1 MASNRDEIFR
11 FLQRIVGDTLT
22 PEGSKLLVWTAP
34 AKASRWYADLWQAAD
49 EAARLSGNVYF
60 GVCLAPDDVCGGKT
74 RATAQQVSYAT
85 CLWADIDCVSPHHAK
100 ANLPPSAGEAM
111 SCLREAFPP
120 HLQPSVV
127 LHSGGGLQAFWPLI
141 EPLDITA
148 DIDRAEFAVVV
159 QGWQGLLRAAMER
172 HGWTLDSTHDI
183 ARVMRLAGTDNTN
196 AGGQH
201 VTLVTEG
208 EARFDLEQ
216 FRELVDVV
224 VDAETV
230 RTVCVPAQRRY
241 ASAVP
246 GLAGIIPRQGYASKE
261 PLASK
266 IAALCDV
273 SEAFAASWRNINP
286 ALTDDSRSS
295 YDASLVTAMAHWMD
309 DTDDG
314 LAFTAQDMA
323 DVIVDHR
330 MKYGTKAK
338 DFKKAGRLDYIQM
351 TIARCVRLAK
361 ESKRA
366 LPSGGAAHV
375 PQGGDVPPSPFT
387 EEGGPGP
394 VFEDALNEREPCP
407 LPPPAADASI
417 PAFSEA
423 QRHALQPIEER
434 LGMRILRGCVYENT
448 EPYPEVWLVVV
459 PFAPGGK
466 EGTVVLSTTDM
477 LSISKVTEAFFG
489 ATYDYP
495 VCFSGAEPLKKEG
508 WKLYARDMVRVL
520 PKLMKPEETTET
532 GALRIYLRK
541 YLASAPITKS
551 LEDARMQDAP
561 FTVNGRVYVNITAF
575 SNFVRISSGGELGGV
590 IKLAKLMCR
599 AGFRKVV
606 MPFKKE
612 DGKMSSLNGYL
623 MPPELVS
630 AAQDEPQ
637 LDAFNVPGR
646 MEAYMED
653 PIAEVIH

>member
-1 MASNRDEIFR
+1 MASTRDEIFR

-22 PEGSKLLVWTAP
+22 PEGAKLLVWTAP
-34 AKASRWYADLWQAAD
+34 AKESRWYADLWQAAD
-49 EAARLSGNVYF
+49 DAARISGNVYF
-60 GVCLAPDDVCGGKT
+60 GVCLAPDDVCGDKT
-74 RATAQQVSYAT
+74 RATARQVSYAT
-85 CLWADIDCVSPHHAK
+85 CLWADIDYVSPHHAK
-100 ANLPPSAGEAM
+100 SNLPPSEADAM
-111 SCLREAFPP
+111 NCLREAFPP
-120 HLQPSVV
+120 HLQPPVV
-127 LHSGGGLQAFWPLI
+127 INSGGGLQAFWPLI

-159 QGWQGLLRAAMER
+159 QGWQGLLRATMER
-172 HGWTLDSTHDI
+172 HGWTLDSTHDL
-183 ARVMRLAGTDNTN
+183 ARVMRLAGTDNAN
-196 AGGQH
+196 AGGKH

-230 RTVCVPAQRRY
+230 RTVCIPAQRRY

-246 GLAGIIPRQGYASKE
+246 GLTGIIPRQGYASKE

-266 IAALCDV
+266 IAALCDL
-273 SEAFAASWRNINP
+273 SEAFAASWHNLNP
-286 ALTDDSRSS
+286 SLKDDSRSS

-330 MKYGTKAK
+330 MTYGTKAK
-338 DFKKAGRLDYIQM
+338 DFKKAGRLDYIQT
-351 TIARCVRLAK
+351 TIARCVRLAL
-361 ESKRA
+361 ESKR
-366 LPSGGAAHV
+366 GAAPEGNEESAFDGPSE
-375 PQGGDVPPSPFT
+375 PQ
-387 EEGGPGP
+387 
-394 VFEDALNEREPCP
+394 EPHP
-407 LPPPAADASI
+407 IPPAGDMAI
-417 PAFSEA
+417 PEFSEG
-423 QRHALQPIEER
+423 QRNALKPIEER

-448 EPYPEVWLVVV
+448 EPCPEVWLAVV

-466 EGTVVLSTTDM
+466 QGTVVLSTTDM

-495 VCFSGAEPLKKEG
+495 VCFGGAEPLKKEG
-508 WKLYARDMVRVL
+508 WKVYARDLVRVL

-541 YLASAPITKS
+541 YLASTPITKS

-561 FTVNGRVYVNITAF
+561 FTVGGRVYVNITAF

-637 LDAFNVPGR
+637 LDAFNVPGG
-646 MEAYMED
+646 MEGSVG
-653 PIAEVIH
+653 AEVIH

>member
-1 MASNRDEIFR
+1 MASTRDEIFR

-22 PEGSKLLVWTAP
+22 PEGAKLLVWTAP
-34 AKASRWYADLWQAAD
+34 AKESRWYADLWQAAD
-49 EAARLSGNVYF
+49 DAARISGNVYF
-60 GVCLAPDDVCGGKT
+60 GVCLAPDDVCGDKT
-74 RATAQQVSYAT
+74 RATARQVSYAT
-85 CLWADIDCVSPHHAK
+85 CLWADIDYVSPHHAK
-100 ANLPPSAGEAM
+100 SNLPPSEADAM
-111 SCLREAFPP
+111 NCLREAFPP
-120 HLQPSVV
+120 HLQPPVV
-127 LHSGGGLQAFWPLI
+127 INSGGGLQAFWPLI

-159 QGWQGLLRAAMER
+159 QGWQGLLRATMER
-172 HGWTLDSTHDI
+172 RGWTLDSTHDL
-183 ARVMRLAGTDNTN
+183 ARVMRLAGTDNAN
-196 AGGQH
+196 AGGKH

-230 RTVCVPAQRRY
+230 RTVCIPAQRRY

-246 GLAGIIPRQGYASKE
+246 GLTGIIPRQGYASKE

-266 IAALCDV
+266 IAALCEL
-273 SEAFAASWRNINP
+273 SEAFAASWHNLNP
-286 ALTDDSRSS
+286 SLKDDSRSS

-330 MKYGTKAK
+330 MKHGTKAK
-338 DFKKAGRLDYIQM
+338 DFKKAGRLDYIQT
-351 TIARCVRLAK
+351 TIARCVRLAL
-361 ESKRA
+361 ESKR
-366 LPSGGAAHV
+366 GAAPEGNEEPAFDGPSE
-375 PQGGDVPPSPFT
+375 PQ
-387 EEGGPGP
+387 
-394 VFEDALNEREPCP
+394 EPHP
-407 LPPPAADASI
+407 IPPPAGDMAI
-417 PAFSEA
+417 PEFSEA
-423 QRHALQPIEER
+423 QRNALKPVEER
-434 LGMRILRGCVYENT
+434 LGMCILRGCVYENT
-448 EPYPEVWLVVV
+448 EPCPEVWLAVV

-466 EGTVVLSTTDM
+466 QGTVVLSTTDI

-495 VCFSGAEPLKKEG
+495 VCFGGAEPLKKEG
-508 WKLYARDMVRVL
+508 WKVYARDLVRVL

-541 YLASAPITKS
+541 YLASTPITKS

-561 FTVNGRVYVNITAF
+561 FTVGGRVYVNITAF

-637 LDAFNVPGR
+637 LDAFNVPGG
-646 MEAYMED
+646 MEGSVG
-653 PIAEVIH
+653 AEVIH